1 MKIAYLD
8 LNEDD
13 LIEDYSLT
21 PNKYGGGRI
30 IAASLLDKLKDFFI
44 YSNIKSFDN
53 IDDNKKNQC
62 FSLDLNSRR
71 AIKSGLP
78 LKNYIKNADE
88 YDIFFHHH
96 ADVFLNLEN
105 CKSQKQAVWPVGW
118 AETVHSKTKN
128 ILLFD
133 PEVQATKYSEFAKIY
148 KIVIGPRFE
157 KFQEYKKEDFIFQCS
172 RHCNEYQSIQLAQLC
187 NKHNIKIY
195 FAGPIV
201 PGYELLN
208 FIDNKNSF
216 YLGSISQEI
225 KIAFMKKSKFN
236 AQLQTYPISATLTGK
251 ECSSYGV
258 SIMASEIGGWKNYI
272 KHGINGFFIR
282 NENDF
287 FNAWENRDKIKQ
299 KDCYELGLEHSEE
312 NMIALVIQSLTN
324 ILNNEN

>member
-13 LIEDYSLT
+13 FIEDYSLT

-53 IDDNKKNQC
+53 IDFNKKNQC
-62 FSLDLNSRR
+62 LGLDLNSRR

-118 AETVHSKTKN
+118 AETVHPKTKN

-133 PEVQATKYSEFAKIY
+133 PEVQAAKYSEFAKIY

-187 NKHNIKIY
+187 NKYKINIY
-195 FAGPIV
+195 FSGPIV
-201 PGYELLN
+201 SGYPLLE
-208 FIDNKNSF
+208 FINNQNSF
-216 YLGSISQEI
+216 YLGSISQEL
-225 KIAFMKKSKFN
+225 KRDFFKKAKAN
-236 AQLQTYPISATLTGK
+236 VQIQTYPISATLTGK
-251 ECSSYGV
+251 EAGSYGV
-258 SIMASEIGGWKNYI
+258 PIMASEIGGWKNYI
-272 KHGINGFFIR
+272 KHGINGFFIK
-282 NENDF
+282 NEEDF
-287 FNAWENRDKIKQ
+287 INSWNNLHAIKQ
-299 KDCYELGLEHSEE
+299 ENCYNLALNHSEDKMVE
-312 NMIALVIQSLTN
+312 LVVKSLQD
-324 ILNNEN
+324 IYNN